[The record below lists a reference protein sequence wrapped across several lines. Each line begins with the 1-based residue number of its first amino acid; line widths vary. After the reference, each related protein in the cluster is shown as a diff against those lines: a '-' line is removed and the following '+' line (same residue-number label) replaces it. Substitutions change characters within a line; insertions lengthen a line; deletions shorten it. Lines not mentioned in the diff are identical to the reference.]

1 MTKFGADWLLFVD
14 AKSVNKVKLNNFSLF
29 KGK

>member
-14 AKSVNKVKLNNFSLF
+14 ARVYTKSNKQFSLF

>member
-14 AKSVNKVKLNNFSLF
+14 ARVYTKSNHFFLF

>member
-14 AKSVNKVKLNNFSLF
+14 ASVNKVKLNNFSLF
-29 KGK
+29 KSK